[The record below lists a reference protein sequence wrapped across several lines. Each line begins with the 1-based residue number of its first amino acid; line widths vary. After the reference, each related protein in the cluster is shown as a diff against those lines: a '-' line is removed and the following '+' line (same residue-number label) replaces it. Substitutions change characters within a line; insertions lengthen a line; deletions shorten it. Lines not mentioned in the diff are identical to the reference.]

1 MLLLCSDTALKWK
14 NFISIVDLVRN
25 SKCYFV
31 YETYSSIDQLLTLML
46 GLADIE
52 ASYIIIDNMLNME
65 TGVKV
70 QN

>member
-14 NFISIVDLVRN
+14 NFILIVDLVKN
-25 SKCYFV
+25 SKCSFV
-31 YETYSSIDQLLTLML
+31 YETYSSTDQLLALML

-52 ASYIIIDNMLNME
+52 ASYIIIDNVLME
-65 TGVKV
+65 TRFKV

>member
-14 NFISIVDLVRN
+14 NFILIADLVRN

-31 YETYSSIDQLLTLML
+31 YETYSSIDQLSTLML

-65 TGVKV
+65 TRFKV

>member
-1 MLLLCSDTALKWK
+1 MKHIHQLT
-14 NFISIVDLVRN
+14 
-25 SKCYFV
+25 
-31 YETYSSIDQLLTLML
+31 DQLLTLML

-65 TGVKV
+65 TRFKV

>member
-14 NFISIVDLVRN
+14 NFILIVDLVRN

-31 YETYSSIDQLLTLML
+31 CETYSSIDQLLTLML

-52 ASYIIIDNMLNME
+52 ASHIIIDNMLNME